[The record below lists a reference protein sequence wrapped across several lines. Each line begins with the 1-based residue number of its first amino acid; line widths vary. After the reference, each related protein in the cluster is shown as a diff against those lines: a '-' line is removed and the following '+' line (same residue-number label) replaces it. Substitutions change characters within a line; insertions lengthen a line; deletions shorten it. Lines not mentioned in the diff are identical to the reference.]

1 MFLNGCDNLQ
11 KITMSKN
18 IADQVL
24 EKLYSEEMPIDK
36 ILMFGEDLERFE
48 TLKEKIK
55 YI

>member
-1 MFLNGCDNLQ
+1 
-11 KITMSKN
+11 MSKN